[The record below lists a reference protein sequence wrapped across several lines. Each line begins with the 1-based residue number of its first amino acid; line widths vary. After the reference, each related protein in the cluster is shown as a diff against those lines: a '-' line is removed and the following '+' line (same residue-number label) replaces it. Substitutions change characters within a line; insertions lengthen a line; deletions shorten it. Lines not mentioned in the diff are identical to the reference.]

1 MNIHEKIA
9 SVRETM
15 SALSKN
21 KRGHVGAYVTEESAT
36 AKLQAALTSYKLNV
50 YPSIVPGTF
59 AYETFTNEKGKIEFI
74 VRAAMEFRFVNI
86 ENPDEFVVVPWHF
99 IGQQSKVDYAFG
111 SGLTYSN
118 RYFLLKFFEVSTSED
133 DPENIRAKQDEAK
146 DEIEARERDKAIK
159 AAHDR
164 INEFVAEIKRG
175 SGITT
180 DQFYAVVEKYTP
192 ANLTGNDKRNF
203 KKIKDVSSLNSVIS
217 ELSALMNKGE

>member
-9 SVRETM
+9 SVRESM

-36 AKLQAALTSYKLNV
+36 AKLQAALSLYKLNV

-59 AYETFTNEKGKIEFI
+59 AYETFTNDKGKIEFI

-86 ENPDEFVVVPWHF
+86 ENPDEFVVIPWHF

-133 DPENIRAKQDEAK
+133 DPENIRAKQDDARE
-146 DEIEARERDKAIK
+146 EIEAREREKALK
-159 AAHDR
+159 AAQDR
-164 INEFVAEIKRG
+164 ISEIVAEVKRG
-175 SGITT
+175 GSITV
-180 DQFYAVVEKYTP
+180 DQFYAVIEKYTP
-192 ANLTGNDKRNF
+192 ASLTGPAKRNP
-203 KKIKDVSSLNSVIS
+203 KKIEDLNSLNNAIE
-217 ELSALMNKGE
+217 ELTNLMHKGE

>member
-9 SVRETM
+9 SVRESM

-36 AKLQAALTSYKLNV
+36 AKLQAALSLYKLNV

-59 AYETFTNEKGKIEFI
+59 AYETFANDKGKIEFI

-86 ENPDEFVVVPWHF
+86 ENPDEFVVIPWHF
-99 IGQQSKVDYAFG
+99 IGQQAKVDYAFG

-133 DPENIRAKQDEAK
+133 DPENIRAKQDDARE
-146 DEIEARERDKAIK
+146 EIEAREREKALK
-159 AAHDR
+159 AAQDR
-164 INEFVAEIKRG
+164 ISEIVAEVKRG
-175 SGITT
+175 VGITV
-180 DQFYAVVEKYTP
+180 DQFYAVIEKYTP
-192 ANLTGNDKRNF
+192 SNLTGNDKRNP
-203 KKIKDVSSLNSVIS
+203 KKIKDITAINAAIN
-217 ELSALMNKGE
+217 ELTDLMHKGE